1 MFVLHAFKRA
11 WWGGYVSPMGL
22 IFGTFQEVDNF

>member
-1 MFVLHAFKRA
+1 LKRA

-22 IFGTFQEVDNF
+22 IFGTFLEVDNF